1 MDKASDPKFND
12 EPDLQFVK
20 LGDQLSR
27 HHASHGVRMRPYT
40 SVDVPH
46 FSKVPSPYKPL
57 ILSALRENVL
67 LFDEMAAAGE
77 PLNDSPRLLWR
88 SLRRLNWIPRSDI
101 FDKIEKGDVVE
112 LYDGAKNQIF
122 RNLAFFN
129 YISLTLEEI
138 VSFPLGVMFNFD
150 QSVLDYHENT
160 AKRIAQ
166 QAIRATETLE
176 LAPYIVE
183 EKGGEFYRVK
193 IHPKWISPVSH
204 DDQCVGVIVVHRS
217 ELLNGS

>member
-1 MDKASDPKFND
+1 MDNSSQPKYDDTND
-12 EPDLQFVK
+12 LEFVK
-20 LGDQLSR
+20 LGDQLAN
-27 HHASHGVRMRPYT
+27 HHANHGVRMRPYT
-40 SVDVPH
+40 SADVPH

-67 LFDEMAAAGE
+67 LFDEMSAAGE
-77 PLNDSPRLLWR
+77 PLIDSPRLLWR
-88 SLRRLNWIPRSDI
+88 SLRRLNWTPRSDI
-101 FDKIEKGDVVE
+101 FDKIEDGDVVE

-150 QSVLDYHENT
+150 PSVLEYHDNT
-160 AKRIAQ
+160 ATRIAQ
-166 QAIRATETLE
+166 QAIHATETLK

-204 DDQCVGVIVVHRS
+204 NDKCVGVIVVHRS